1 MHSIFTFTCFHS
13 ILLKKSEHLT
23 PLLKI
28 PQWPKIPNPYKVD
41 KILSGLILCDPP
53 LDHSASATPAFSL
66 SLRQSRHPLPAQEFC
81 TCCYLCMEHFSCKIL
96 VVCSLCFSTASP
108 TYHFLS
114 KAFPATLS
122 NIAILVLIP
131 DILYPLSLFCF
142 FLLRTHHLLK

>member
-28 PQWPKIPNPYKVD
+28 PQWPKIPYPYRVD
-41 KILSGLILCDPP
+41 KILSSLILYDPP

-66 SLRQSRHPLPAQEFC
+66 SLRQSRHTLPAQEFC
-81 TCCYLCMEHFSCKIL
+81 TCYLCMEHFSCKYP
-96 VVCSLCFSTASP
+96 VVCSICFSTASP

-122 NIAILVLIP
+122 NIAILFLIL
-131 DILYPLSLFCF
+131 DNLYPLSLFCF
-142 FLLRTHHLLK
+142 FYLGLTTF